1 LKWKLIM
8 AIAFIPHQL
17 RDLTAGAAHLEV
29 PAGTVRDAIEALELA
44 FPGIK
49 ARLCRDEE
57 LSPALQVTIDGVLSH
72 RGIRAKVSPT
82 SEVHF
87 LPAIGGG

>member
-1 LKWKLIM
+1 M
-8 AIAFIPHQL
+8 ATAFIPHQL
-17 RDLTAGAAHLEV
+17 RDLTGGQAQLEV
-29 PAGTVRDAIEALELA
+29 PPGTVRDAVIALEAA

-57 LSPALQVTIDGVLSH
+57 LSPALQVTIDGILSH

>member
-1 LKWKLIM
+1 M
-8 AIAFIPHQL
+8 ATAFIPHQL
-17 RDLTAGAAHLEV
+17 RDLTGGQAQLEV
-29 PAGTVRDAIEALELA
+29 PAGTVRDAVLALETA

-49 ARLCRDEE
+49 ARLCRGEE
-57 LSPALQVTIDGVLSH
+57 LAPALQVTIDGTLSH

>member
-1 LKWKLIM
+1 M
-8 AIAFIPHQL
+8 ATAFIPHQL
-17 RDLTAGAAHLEV
+17 RDLTAGQAQLEV
-29 PAGTVRDAIEALELA
+29 PAGTVREAVEALEQA

-49 ARLCRDEE
+49 ARLCRDDE
-57 LSPALQVTIDGVLSH
+57 LSPALQVTVDGVLSH
-72 RGIRAKVSPT
+72 RGIRAKVGPT